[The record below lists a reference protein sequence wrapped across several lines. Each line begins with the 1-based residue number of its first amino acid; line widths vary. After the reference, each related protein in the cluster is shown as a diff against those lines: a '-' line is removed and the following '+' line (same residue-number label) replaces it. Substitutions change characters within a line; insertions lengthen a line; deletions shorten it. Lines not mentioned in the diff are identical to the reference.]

1 MRRFEYR
8 AAGGVLAAALA
19 FGAAGCDLLEV
30 EDPSRFTDEALNN
43 PLALQSVANGIEGD
57 LHLPFDTY
65 VIFTAM
71 LADEFMHTGTWVQYD
86 DVSKGRIRAEGVGN
100 DGGLQSS
107 YLQLRFAAQ
116 QAAERFR
123 TVLGDTAERAPLLA
137 QVKAVEG
144 WTNLLIGQ
152 LVCESP
158 LEPGGPAVSDSA
170 SIAAAIPLLTR
181 AIELAQASNSTKYAN
196 FARAGRARAN
206 LLTGNYDAA
215 LADAQTLPTSYMYAA
230 QFSTATA
237 AQNNLVYDNTHVD
250 RRKAAGVRDILWPHV
265 DTLAGMYVDP
275 FTNTPDPRVR
285 ISHRG
290 GVRGVNGTT
299 LHYSANKYTAL
310 DADIPMTHG
319 REMRL
324 IEAEVYWRNGDL
336 ATAMSKINEV
346 RTVAGLQ
353 ALENPGTAA
362 GVRSILIYERFATL
376 FLEGQRMHDL
386 YRFGIADEVLGADRA
401 TKFAL
406 DNNEVTR
413 NEAIPDAMPGRCPSV
428 T

>member
-1 MRRFEYR
+1 MLC
-8 AAGGVLAAALA
+8 GILA
-19 FGAAGCDLLEV
+19 FAVSGCDLLEV
-30 EDPSRFTDEALNN
+30 EDPSRFTDEALNS

-71 LADEFMHTGTWVQYD
+71 LADEYMHTGTWTQYD
-86 DVSKGRIRAEGVGN
+86 DVSRGRIRAEGVGN
-100 DGGLQSS
+100 DGGLQSA
-107 YLQLRFAAQ
+107 YLQLRLAAQ
-116 QAAERFR
+116 NAEERFR
-123 TVLGDTAERAPLLA
+123 NVLGDTADRSPLLA

-158 LEPGGPAVSDSA
+158 IEAGGAAVGDSA
-170 SIAAAIPLLTR
+170 VIAAAIPVLTR
-181 AIELAQASNSTKYAN
+181 AIELAGISGATKYAN
-196 FARAGRARAN
+196 LARAGRARAN

-215 LADAQTLPTSYMYAA
+215 LADAATLPTSYMYAA

-237 AQNNLVYDNTHVD
+237 AQNNLVYDNTHAD
-250 RRKAAGVRDILWPHV
+250 RRKAAGVRDILWSQV
-265 DTLAGMYVDP
+265 DTLAGFYIDP
-275 FTNTPDPRVR
+275 FSGQPDPRLA
-285 ISHRG
+285 ISHEG
-290 GVRGVNGTT
+290 GERGVDGTT
-299 LHYSANKYTAL
+299 LHYSANKYGGL

-324 IEAEVYWRNGDL
+324 IEAEIHWRRGDL
-336 ATAMSKINEV
+336 GTALMKINEL
-346 RTVAGLQ
+346 RSAAGL
-353 ALENPGTAA
+353 AAVPDPGSAA
-362 GVRSILIYERFATL
+362 GVRDILLHERFATL

-386 YRFGIADEVLGADRA
+386 YRFDEAGDVLGATRA

-406 DNNEVTR
+406 DNNEVIR
-413 NEAIPDAMPGRCPSV
+413 NEAIPDAVPGRCPAV